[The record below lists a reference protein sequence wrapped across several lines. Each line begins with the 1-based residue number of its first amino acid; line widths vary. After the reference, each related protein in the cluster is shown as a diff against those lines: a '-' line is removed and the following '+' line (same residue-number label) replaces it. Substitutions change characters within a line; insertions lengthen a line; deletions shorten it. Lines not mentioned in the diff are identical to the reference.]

1 METHRRGR
9 LCLSWTSIH
18 IFRYALSTGIFA
30 LLALSISPAVVHGQQ
45 PRRIRIAI
53 TSPGMTNLN
62 VYLAERQGFFQQQHI
77 FNEIVVMRS
86 AARQIQA
93 LVADSV
99 EFSAQAPDPLIR
111 AVERGADLT
120 MLSGLANAAAYD
132 LVSGSKYGSIE
143 ELRGTTLGVSG
154 INSSST
160 LLLQKML
167 AAHGLAY
174 PRDYTLVEVGGTSDR
189 LTAIKTAAVSAG
201 VLNPPISYV
210 AAQQGLR
217 ILGELRNY
225 IPAVQ
230 FTALSVR
237 RAWAH
242 QNQNLVED
250 YLVALLRANRY
261 LYENRPG
268 TVAIIRDLFKVRPD
282 HADRV
287 YDYWIQHKVIP
298 TDGAMTVPGTEVV
311 LDILEQLGDF
321 KGKMRP
327 RAEKYIDN
335 EWLRRAQKRI
345 TR

>member
-1 METHRRGR
+1 MYRCW
-9 LCLSWTSIH
+9 L
-18 IFRYALSTGIFA
+18 FRILVLIAFHQQ
-30 LLALSISPAVVHGQQ
+30 LALIAPVSAQELRRMRVAV
-45 PRRIRIAI
+45 
-53 TSPGMTNLN
+53 TSPGMTNLSL
-62 VYLAERQGFFQQQHI
+62 YIADRRGFFKEQHI
-77 FNEIVVMRS
+77 FNEIIVMRS

-93 LVADSV
+93 LVAGSI
-99 EFSAQAPDPLIR
+99 ELSAQAPDPLIR

-120 MLSGLANAAAYD
+120 MLSGLANSAAYD
-132 LVSGSKYGSIE
+132 LVADKKFLSIE

-167 AAHGLAY
+167 SAHSLSY

-189 LTAIKTAAVSAG
+189 LAAIKTGATSAG

-210 AAQQGLR
+210 AAEQGFK

-237 RAWAH
+237 RAWAY
-242 QNQNLVED
+242 QNPKLTED

-261 LYENRPG
+261 VYENRSG
-268 TVAIIRDLFKVRPD
+268 TLAIIRDFFKVQSD
-282 HADRV
+282 HAERV
-287 YDYWIQHKVIP
+287 YEYWVRDKVIP
-298 TDGAMTVPGTEVV
+298 PDGAMTVPGTEVV

-321 KGKMRP
+321 KGKTRP
-327 RAEKYIDN
+327 KAEKYIDPELLN
-335 EWLRRAQKRI
+335 RARKRMQ
-345 TR
+345 